1 MPSGNA
7 SDSAIYQLEKR
18 TEFINI
24 FSFKLDAFKLRWWKV
39 VCDETRHECRQW
51 LWFFKDF
58 MIQFLITFCCICI
71 SKMHWFYRINSISI
85 GDWLHLTMGLLPLEF
100 TDCLTNS
107 PYFRENLHAH
117 EKELERTSQS
127 IKLLIKEV
135 KDLLTAAKRE
145 FDLSIYYQ
153 NICNILKTCKHFKS
167 HFYWSIQINLASKK

>member
-1 MPSGNA
+1 MPCGNA
-7 SDSAIYQLEKR
+7 SDSAIYQLEKP

-24 FSFKLDAFKLRWWKV
+24 FPFKLDAFKLRCWV
-39 VCDETRHECRQW
+39 VVYDEAKHECRQW

-58 MIQFLITFCCICI
+58 MIQFLIPFPCICV
-71 SKMHWFYRINSISI
+71 SEMHWFYRINSISI

-127 IKLLIKEV
+127 IKVLIKEV
-135 KDLLTAAKRE
+135 KDLLTAAKRK
-145 FDLSIYYQ
+145 FVLLIYEGK
-153 NICNILKTCKHFKS
+153 L
-167 HFYWSIQINLASKK
+167 